1 MADFPYVPNPAGLK
15 KFFTHIQSAGV
26 PEKVTIKYLEKVGF
40 KSTND
45 RYFIGIL
52 KFLGFI
58 DSSGVPTDMWSKYR
72 SRSNAAATLGGA
84 IQSSYD
90 DLFRTYPD
98 AYRKDNE
105 ALRNYFSPHTKVAE
119 STLGLI
125 VSTFKALCELANFEG
140 VEPVQPKKPEGKP
153 TGVLPPGS
161 SQIPAVNINIQLQL
175 PATDDATIYDKLFA
189 ALKRHLLS

>member
-15 KFFTHIQSAGV
+15 KFFAHIQSAGG

-45 RYFIGIL
+45 RYIIGLL

-58 DSSGVPTDMWSKYR
+58 DSGGVPTDMWSKYR
-72 SRSNAAATLGGA
+72 SRSNAAAALGGA
-84 IQSSYD
+84 IQSSYG

-98 AYRKDNE
+98 AYRKAKE

-119 STLGLI
+119 RTL
-125 VSTFKALCELANFEG
+125 
-140 VEPVQPKKPEGKP
+140 
-153 TGVLPPGS
+153 
-161 SQIPAVNINIQLQL
+161 
-175 PATDDATIYDKLFA
+175 
-189 ALKRHLLS
+189 